1 MQKAFAKNAQKQR
14 IIITLLIDIGG
25 YKYGWYVDLF
35 VLFIVIHPWTKHV
48 IS

>member
-1 MQKAFAKNAQKQR
+1 MQKVFAKNAQKQR

-35 VLFIVIHPWTKHV
+35 VLFIFPFPPKLYT
-48 IS
+48 S